1 MLMMASLNILTGIID
16 MKILTGIIHM
26 YDDYNHD
33 YDDDHQC
40 LMTVVAATKLT
51 CFLSVDR
58 G

>member
-1 MLMMASLNILTGIID
+1 MMASLNILTGIID
-16 MKILTGIIHM
+16 MKFFDRYHT
-26 YDDYNHD
+26 YDDYNQD

-40 LMTVVAATKLT
+40 LMTVVAVTKLT

>member
-1 MLMMASLNILTGIID
+1 MLMMASLNILTGIRN
-16 MKILTGIIHM
+16 MKFFDRYHT

-40 LMTVVAATKLT
+40 LMTVVAVTKLT